1 MPTSPEFDALL
12 IKVEALERN
21 LQRMEQQLKQR
32 DIELEVLRSQLLAA
46 TTKPELPIIVTQP
59 EKDSFRWLVL
69 GAVGLLIAG
78 ALAGWLGQRAR
89 SRTQSGGDDGVKHS
103 EQLETPAEMTQEGLL
118 SDPQIRAAKALEEA
132 EVYLAYG
139 RPDQAEEVLSAAF
152 RDGATSQSLVL
163 RLLECYLEQSH
174 FREAQ
179 SLLAQIEQGG
189 DAELIER
196 GSQILTSA
204 GVTRAPEGTGL
215 SLVPVTDNSEE
226 VQSFAE
232 AGVADQES
240 SGTEESIYGLETD
253 PVDSKLDLAR
263 AYLDMGDEEGAR
275 LVLTEVIREGN
286 LTQQAEAR
294 ELLLRLEVS

>member
-1 MPTSPEFDALL
+1 
-12 IKVEALERN
+12 
-21 LQRMEQQLKQR
+21 
-32 DIELEVLRSQLLAA
+32 
-46 TTKPELPIIVTQP
+46 
-59 EKDSFRWLVL
+59 
-69 GAVGLLIAG
+69 
-78 ALAGWLGQRAR
+78 
-89 SRTQSGGDDGVKHS
+89 
-103 EQLETPAEMTQEGLL
+103 MTQEGLL
-118 SDPQIRAAKALEEA
+118 SDPQIRAVKALEEA